1 MGIYSL
7 SLFVCVGGFY
17 NIGIGAA
24 KYIMVK
30 SRSEKD
36 QRRHY
41 KWVGIII
48 LVSSASYMVYCLNMS
63 IQNKANVT
71 YGIVTS
77 ITIATFTFTE
87 IGMAVYGLLSTRKV
101 ANLTLAAAKRI
112 NLVTALI
119 SIVLT
124 QSALLSLNEVENAA
138 RYCGLTGIVF
148 GSVSAIA
155 GALMVLRINRLPS
168 PIA

>member
-77 ITIATFTFTE
+77 ITIATF